1 MDGANISGSATT
13 NLTITGV
20 SLNNVGNYD
29 VVVSD
34 PYATTNST
42 VATLTLAE
50 TAFSLGSTNG
60 MSGGTITVP
69 VFVNAVGVENTLV
82 ASIGYSPTNLVL
94 QNVQLAPG
102 MTGAYLM
109 EVDSQTNNGYVG
121 FAIQL
126 NTGVSLPVG
135 IQEVA
140 LVNFVALPV
149 TNNTVVNLTFGNVP
163 NAEQVLDNSFD
174 LLPATYTG
182 GTVSLVPAEYEADVY
197 PRFNGDHQVNVQDWF
212 EEGRMVAGLD
222 VPTNSDELL
231 RADCAPRN
239 APDGVLT
246 VADWVQAGRYALGLD
261 PLTLVPQSSSEPA
274 IAAKVQPRGQSP
286 SLRTLQIG
294 SVPDARG
301 QIVSVPV
308 QLVCVT
314 NENAAGMTINY
325 DTSKLKLLNVS
336 LGSAMNGAKL
346 NVNTNKVLGKIGLVL
361 ALSPGVALK
370 AGTNQVAVIQFL
382 SSTNASGPAAVG
394 LDSSVVTLQVVDKFA
409 TALPTTYAG
418 GAVVMP
424 QRPTVGAAAMGS
436 NLQLSWAVGDGS
448 FQVEMATTP
457 AGPWTTVIL
466 PLVTNGASV
475 NVMVTTTNQQQ
486 YYRLVGQ

>member
-1 MDGANISGSATT
+1 LLDGGNISGSATP
-13 NLTITGV
+13 NLIITGV
-20 SLNNVGNYD
+20 TSADAGNYD
-29 VVVSD
+29 VVVSN

-42 VATLTLAE
+42 AATLTLAE
-50 TAFSLGSTNG
+50 TAVSLGSTNG
-60 MSGGTITVP
+60 ISGGTITVP
-69 VFVNAVGVENTLV
+69 VFVNAVGLENTLV
-82 ASIGYSPTNLVL
+82 ASIAYDPTKLVL
-94 QNVQLAPG
+94 QNVQLAPE
-102 MTGAYLM
+102 MTDAYLI

-121 FAIQL
+121 FGIEL
-126 NTGVSLPVG
+126 NTGDSLSVG
-135 IQEVA
+135 LQEVA

-149 TNNTVVNLTFGNVP
+149 TSNTAVNLAFADVP
-163 NAEQVLDNSFD
+163 NARQVLDNSFD
-174 LLPATYTG
+174 LLPTTYTG
-182 GTVSLVPAEYEADVY
+182 GAVSLIPAEYEADVF
-197 PRFNGDHQVNVQDWF
+197 PRFTGDHQVNAQDWG

-261 PLTLVPQSSSEPA
+261 PLTLVNQAGPA
-274 IAAKVQPRGQSP
+274 IASKVQPRDQSP

-294 SVPDARG
+294 SVSDARG

-325 DTSKLKLLNVS
+325 DTTKLKLLNVS
-336 LGSAMNGAKL
+336 LGSAMSGAKL
-346 NVNTNKVLGKIGLVL
+346 NVNTNKVVGEIGLAL
-361 ALSPGVALK
+361 ALSPGVALP

-418 GAVVMP
+418 GAVVLP

-448 FQVEMATTP
+448 FQVLTATNP

-466 PLVTNGASV
+466 PLVTNGANV